1 MPSWRLV
8 KALREPRYG
17 WVVGAGALYL
27 VYALAATWPLITDPG
42 GSIFGEIGGDH
53 TGSIAYYR
61 ELAEHH
67 TFPFL
72 PGRNPDFDAP
82 VGQEIPWA
90 LNLATAPSTTLLLL
104 MTYAFGSPA
113 AHALFTWIGF
123 VASGV
128 AMFVLARR
136 VTGSPLAALVA
147 GFGFAFYPFAI
158 NKSLGHL
165 GYMHGWLLVLVA
177 WRMLELADR
186 PTVRNGLWAG
196 AAMVLAMWW
205 TPYFI
210 FFAAVLFG
218 VLAVVALG
226 AAIMRGTARRT
237 LVALACAGGLAVA
250 FLACLGVIQLSG
262 GSSGGG
268 EVSRPFEHLIIFS
281 ARPLEFLLPDRNS
294 LLFGGLTSDY
304 LTEHLHGSNFSENS
318 LYLGL
323 SLIILA
329 LVGVW
334 VTIRRV
340 LRERRQAAADGRV
353 VAAVGAALTGVVA
366 AAFAMPP
373 QVTIGGVLVNFPM
386 WYVAQVTGAYRAVSR
401 FVILVE
407 LAVCLLAAIGL
418 AALLLRLRPR
428 TATVLTGLVLAVVA
442 VDLWARPPDPVNA
455 LGPPATYYQ
464 RAAQLPPGILVEYP
478 VFAAEFP
485 DSNAI
490 FWQGAHNHPLF
501 QGYNVGEDESRKL
514 ELADPRDSE
523 AAGDLAAWGVR
534 WVLLRPY
541 PGLPTELGRGFRL
554 VYSDPSGVKIYE
566 VTAAP
571 SRTQVD
577 ALSGF
582 SVVEGKP
589 NQQSRWMT
597 GKEGRLLV
605 RGDCDPCRGE
615 LSFSASSAEVPRT
628 IVFRDSAGRELA
640 RRPVPVSS
648 PTRVTV
654 PLTFRRQTVVTLTTE
669 PGPQPPALPDTRT
682 LSVIVNEPRFTPAR

>member
-1 MPSWRLV
+1 MPSWRRV
-8 KALREPRYG
+8 SALREPRYA
-17 WVVGAGALYL
+17 WVLGAAALYL
-27 VYALAATWPLITDPG
+27 AYALAATWPLLSDPG
-42 GSIFGEIGGDH
+42 GSIFGIPGGDH

-67 TFPFL
+67 IFPFA
-72 PGRNPDFDAP
+72 PGRIPDFDAP
-82 VGQEIPWA
+82 AGQEIPWA
-90 LNLATAPSTTLLLL
+90 LNVATAPSTSLLLL
-104 MTYAFGSPA
+104 LTYVFGSVA

-128 AMFVLARR
+128 SMFVLARR

-177 WRMLELADR
+177 WRTLELAQR
-186 PTVRNGLWAG
+186 PTLRNGLWAG
-196 AAMVLAMWW
+196 AALVLAMWW

-218 VLAVVALG
+218 VLGAVALV
-226 AAIMRGTARRT
+226 AARLRGTARKT
-237 LVALACAGGLAVA
+237 LGALATAVGMA
-250 FLACLGVIQLSG
+250 VGFIACLGVVQLSG
-262 GSSGGG
+262 GSGGGG

-281 ARPLEFLLPDRNS
+281 ARPHEFFLPDRNN

-323 SLIILA
+323 SLMILA
-329 LVGVW
+329 LVGAAVTVQRVW
-334 VTIRRV
+334 
-340 LRERRQAAADGRV
+340 RERRAAAADGRV
-353 VAAVGAALTGVVA
+353 VAATGAAITAVVA
-366 AAFAMPP
+366 AAFSMPP

-401 FVILVE
+401 FVILIE
-407 LAVCLLAAIGL
+407 LAVCVLAAIGL
-418 AALLLRLRPR
+418 AALLVRLRPR
-428 TATVLTGLVLAVVA
+428 VAAGVAAAVLVLVA
-442 VDLWARPPDPVNA
+442 LDLWARPPAPVNA
-455 LGPPATYYQ
+455 VTPPATYYA

-478 VFAAEFP
+478 LFPAEFP

-490 FWQGAHNHPLF
+490 FWQGAHHHPIL

-514 ELADPRDSE
+514 ELGDPKDSE
-523 AAGDLAAWGVR
+523 TAPDLAAWGVR

-541 PGLPTELGRGFRL
+541 PGLPTTLGKGFRL
-554 VYSDPSGVKIYE
+554 VYDDPTGVKIYE

-582 SVVEGKP
+582 GGVEGTT
-589 NQQSRWMT
+589 NSQSRWMT
-597 GKEGRLLV
+597 APEGRLFV
-605 RGDCDPCRGE
+605 RGECDPCRGV
-615 LSFSASSAEVPRT
+615 LTLTASSDKVPRT
-628 IVFRDSAGRELA
+628 LTFRDAAGRVLG
-640 RRPVPVSS
+640 RREVPTSPVK
-648 PTRVTV
+648 VTV
-654 PLTFRRQTVVTLTTE
+654 PLTFGGGQTEVSITTA
-669 PGPQPPALPDTRT
+669 PGPRPAGPPDTRD
-682 LSVIVNEPRFTPAR
+682 LSIIVNEPRFTLAR